1 MKSIVKIPALL
12 CCFALLSI
20 QNSFAQET
28 ITINVDKGGK
38 LKKEVKDTKVNPTN
52 ITHLKMRYNE

>member
-12 CCFALLSI
+12 CCFTLLSI

-52 ITHLKMRYNE
+52 ITH